1 MNLKQSFSTMT
12 IQENLIRQTIIEHY
26 EHPKN
31 KVTNSFIKK
40 NKGYLKGHSDSPS
53 CIDNIDVYAKI
64 KNDKILD
71 VKFSGIGCAI
81 CTSSTDLMSI
91 ELTNKTIKQARTII
105 NNYLAMIKNDKYN
118 EKSVKK
124 LIFFKNV
131 NKQPNRLKCATTGI
145 LAISKAI
152 SNYEKTKK

>member
-1 MNLKQSFSTMT
+1 MT

-40 NKGYLKGHSDSPS
+40 NKDYAKGHSDSPS
-53 CIDNIDVYAKI
+53 CIDNIDSFVKI
-64 KNDKILD
+64 KNDKIID
-71 VKFSGIGCAI
+71 VKFAGIGCAI
-81 CTSSTDLMSI
+81 CTSSTDLMAI
-91 ELTNKTIKQARTII
+91 ELTNKPLKQAKSII
-105 NNYLAMIKNDKYN
+105 NNYLAMIKNDKYR
-118 EKSVKK
+118 EKNIKK

-131 NKQPNRLKCATTGI
+131 NKQPNRIKCATTGI

-152 SNYEKTKK
+152 DNYEKSKK